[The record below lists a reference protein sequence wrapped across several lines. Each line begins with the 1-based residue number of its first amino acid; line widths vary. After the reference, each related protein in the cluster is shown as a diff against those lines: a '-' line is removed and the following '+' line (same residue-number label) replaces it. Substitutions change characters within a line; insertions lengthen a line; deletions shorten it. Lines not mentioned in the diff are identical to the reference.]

1 MRIEDPLITESLFLT
16 WPFVCLWLHLHR
28 TCMTTPSEHDP
39 SDIFLTVMSQLQLTI
54 KFWKFDDLRILVSL
68 LSICVN
74 AMIPTHTTIEVL
86 LHCIAILYDVSK
98 PIYTNIQWYH
108 PQSHVRHHFSKSIPW
123 FLFFRIRSKY
133 PDIFPAFFMLCELFF
148 TSPVLI
154 YLLVWMMP
162 SGKFK
167 GFEILTWLAYI
178 IRE

>member
-1 MRIEDPLITESLFLT
+1 MTRQTSSSPLCLNSSSPSSSENLMTLGYWS
-16 WPFVCLWLHLHR
+16 PFYPSVLMPWFPPHHHR
-28 TCMTTPSEHDP
+28 SPP
-39 SDIFLTVMSQLQLTI
+39 
-54 KFWKFDDLRILVSL
+54 
-68 LSICVN
+68 
-74 AMIPTHTTIEVL
+74 A
-86 LHCIAILYDVSK
+86 LHCYPLWHLMLVSK

-123 FLFFRIRSKY
+123 FLFFRLRSKY
-133 PDIFPAFFMLCELFF
+133 PEFLPAFFMLCELFF

-154 YLLVWMMP
+154 YLLVWTMP